1 MIQMNRL
8 QNTTGSTNLQ
18 QNQQNVSDTKI
29 NCEAYVNFMFKSTII
44 PYYYKLEPK
53 YKYTII
59 GLINLLY
66 LFALFNHLY
75 YPSYYIN
82 QPEIWTFDLCLSYV
96 IYNILIYLRSTSNL
110 FMFDSSANIN
120 ISHHNLKEES
130 YYEEIKITKYKHYVS
145 LWFYWLYMAYW
156 LYFAIFMLYV
166 HVNKDII
173 YQFANVLMF
182 FAWYLFFAEMA
193 TLYYYICVKLS
204 ARFEHVKNFLK
215 NVKDNKPSVI
225 DFSEKY
231 FIQYKKTRLFA
242 KKWNFVIYLGF
253 VLLSFHI
260 PVDLIAIVVSKKY
273 YDIPGL
279 IIKSISLIWYTYC
292 ICNLN
297 NLDNKLIKYL
307 NKHQLYHKD
316 DIEELNN
323 YIQARPLGID
333 LYGFKLNG
341 NFIIQLVIII
351 INFILPIIYGL
362 VSNNIIS

>member
-8 QNTTGSTNLQ
+8 QNTNGTL
-18 QNQQNVSDTKI
+18 QNQIQVDTKI
-29 NCEAYVNFMFKSTII
+29 NCEVYVNFMFKSTII
-44 PYYYKLEPK
+44 PYYYKLESK

-66 LFALFNHLY
+66 LFALFNHMY

-82 QPEIWTFDLCLSYV
+82 QPEIWTFDLCLGYI
-96 IYNILIYLRSTSNL
+96 IYNILIYLRSISNL
-110 FMFDSSANIN
+110 FMFDPKSNIN
-120 ISHHNLKEES
+120 ISKHNLREEP
-130 YYEEIKITKYKHYVS
+130 YYEEIKVTKYKHYIS
-145 LWFYWLYMAYW
+145 LFFYWLYMAYW

-166 HVNKDII
+166 HANKKMI
-173 YQFANVLMF
+173 YQLGNILMF
-182 FAWYLFFAEMA
+182 FAWYLFFAEIT
-193 TLYYYICVKLS
+193 TLYYYICVKLT
-204 ARFEHVKNFLK
+204 ARFEHIKDFLK
-215 NVKDNKPSVI
+215 DIKEKKPSI
-225 DFSEKY
+225 TDFSETY
-231 FIQYKKTRLFA
+231 LIQYKKTRLFA
-242 KKWNFVIYLGF
+242 KKWNFVIYIGF

-260 PVDLIAIVVSKKY
+260 PVDLISIVISKKLY
-273 YDIPGL
+273 AVPGL
-279 IIKSISLIWYTYC
+279 IVKTISLIWYTYC

-341 NFIIQLVIII
+341 NFIIQLMMIV

-362 VSNNIIS
+362 VSNNIIN